1 MTVWVSLWWWL
12 GVLDLITDWMVNCG
26 GLGLYLDLLL
36 LLFDYILVLG
46 LGVCLFVV
54 WVGWLGLFL
63 IV

>member
-1 MTVWVSLWWWL
+1 M
-12 GVLDLITDWMVNCG
+12 DLITDWMLNCG

-63 IV
+63 IVW